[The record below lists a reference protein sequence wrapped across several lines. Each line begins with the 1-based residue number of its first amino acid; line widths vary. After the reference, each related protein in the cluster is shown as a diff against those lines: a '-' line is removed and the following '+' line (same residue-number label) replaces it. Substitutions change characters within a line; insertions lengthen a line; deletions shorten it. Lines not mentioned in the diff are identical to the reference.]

1 MPIFYNKVQKVDP
14 RNPGAPK
21 LWYPVIKSTKLVGE
35 KELAKKLTE
44 ETTLNSKEAEMAVH
58 QLFKVIPELLSTSH
72 TVQLGEMGS
81 FRVTAETE
89 SSTTEADVNASKI
102 KKLRVRFIESNELKQ
117 VMQKTDVVDLTA
129 LTGK

>member
-1 MPIFYNKVQKVDP
+1 
-14 RNPGAPK
+14 
-21 LWYPVIKSTKLVGE
+21 
-35 KELAKKLTE
+35 
-44 ETTLNSKEAEMAVH
+44 MAVH

-89 SSTTEADVNASKI
+89 SSTTEADVNAAKI
-102 KKLRVRFIESNELKQ
+102 KKLRVRFTESNELKQ